1 MTIGRR
7 LGALTAATAGLLATI
22 PFVTGA
28 TAGAAER
35 TCWSIEPI
43 ELALEDVWSYTYQ
56 VTWCAEGA
64 EIVSVDPVITHQ
76 VIAPVCSWVGSVEE
90 SVTKS
95 PDGQARTAFNLSEFF
110 CPGDIGA
117 KGVTPWA
124 IVTLHPNGTYT
135 VDATGIHP

>member
-1 MTIGRR
+1 MSIGRR
-7 LGALTAATAGLLATI
+7 LGALAAVTAGLLATV

-28 TAGAAER
+28 TAGAAEKI
-35 TCWSIEPI
+35 CWSIEPI

-56 VTWCAEGA
+56 VSWCAEGT
-64 EIVSVDPVITHQ
+64 EIVSVDPVVTHQ
-76 VIAPVCSWVGSVEE
+76 VIAPVCSWVGNLEE

-95 PDGQARTAFNLSEFF
+95 PDGEARTAYILSAFS
-110 CPGDIGA
+110 CPGDVGA

-124 IVTLHPNGTYT
+124 IVTLQPNGTYT

>member
-7 LGALTAATAGLLATI
+7 PAALVTAGLLATI

-28 TAGAAER
+28 TAGAAEQ

-43 ELALEDVWSYTYQ
+43 ELGLDGVWSYTYQ
-56 VTWCAEGA
+56 VSWCAEGP
-64 EIVSVDPVITHQ
+64 EIVSVDPVVTHQ

-95 PDGQARTAFNLSEFF
+95 PDGGRTAFNLSEFS
-110 CPGDIGA
+110 CPAEIVA

-124 IVTLHPNGTYT
+124 IVTLQPDGTYT
-135 VDATGIHP
+135 VDATGIRP